1 MFCTRGVKMIVFTY
15 PGQGSQFSGM
25 GSSWLNHPSWE
36 LIEEASDATHID
48 ISDLLI
54 NATDESLRETQNA
67 QLSTFVLSMLV
78 LDAVER
84 IGLDSTGHAGHSLGE
99 YSALTASGALD
110 FFDAVR
116 LVKIRGKAMKN
127 AIEENPGTMSAVLG
141 LSDGDVEELC
151 NEIDSDV
158 WVANY
163 NSPGQLVIAGNNSAI
178 EEASDLAR
186 KMGAKKVTQLSVA
199 GAFHTP
205 LMSSARA
212 ELSEAIEN
220 TDIRP
225 PSGVV
230 VANVDGMAHE
240 NPETWRALMS
250 AQLCSPV
257 RWTQT
262 IETLLKMNFSTFIE
276 IGPGK
281 VLTGLTKR
289 VEPNTQRLNINE
301 PSDLDQLLD
310 LIAPTS
316 STDGSGVSHEG
327 EHLFSTD
334 RLVVSP
340 SAGMFK
346 PVSNLEIGEKVS
358 NGQLLGHVGTVE
370 IHSPFSGELMGW
382 IAVTEERLTASQ
394 PVAWLRVT

>member
-1 MFCTRGVKMIVFTY
+1 MIVFTY

-25 GSSWLNHPSWE
+25 GASWLDHPSWE
-36 LIEEASDATHID
+36 LIEEASDAANVD
-48 ISDLLI
+48 IADLLL
-54 NATDESLRETQNA
+54 NADDDLLRETQNA
-67 QLSTFVLSMLV
+67 QLATFALSMLI

-84 IGLDSTGHAGHSLGE
+84 LGLDSTGHAGHSLGE

-110 FFDAVR
+110 FSDAAR
-116 LVKIRGKAMKN
+116 LVSIRGNAMKK
-127 AIEENPGTMSAVLG
+127 AIEEKPGTMAAVLG
-141 LSDGDVEELC
+141 LEDTTVEDLC
-151 NEIDSDV
+151 AEIADEV
-158 WVANY
+158 WIANY
-163 NSPGQLVIAGNNSAI
+163 NSPGQLVIAGTNSAI
-178 EEASDLAR
+178 EKATGLA
-186 KMGAKKVTQLSVA
+186 KKIGAKKVTQLSVS

-205 LMSSARA
+205 LMNAARV

-225 PSGVV
+225 PSGIV
-230 VANVDGMAHE
+230 VANVDGVAHE
-240 NPETWRALMS
+240 NPETWRALLS

-257 RWTQT
+257 RWTQSLT
-262 IETLLKMNFSTFIE
+262 TLLTMNFSTFIE

-289 VEPNTQRLNINE
+289 ADSDTKRLNINK

-316 STDGSGVSHEG
+316 PTSDESGIGHEG

-340 SAGMFK
+340 SAGIFK
-346 PVSNLEIGEKVS
+346 PVSNLEIGKKLS
-358 NGQLLGHVGTVE
+358 NGQLLGHVGNAE

-382 IAVTEERLTASQ
+382 IALPDERLTASQ
-394 PVAWLRVT
+394 PIAWLRVT

>member
-1 MFCTRGVKMIVFTY
+1 MIVFTY

-25 GSSWLNHPSWE
+25 GASWLDHPSWE
-36 LIEEASDATHID
+36 LIEEASDATNVD
-48 ISDLLI
+48 IADLLL
-54 NATDESLRETQNA
+54 NADDDLLRETQNA
-67 QLSTFVLSMLV
+67 QLATFVLSMLI

-84 IGLDSTGHAGHSLGE
+84 LGLDSTGHAGHSLGE

-110 FFDAVR
+110 FSDAAR
-116 LVKIRGKAMKN
+116 LVSIRGNAMKK
-127 AIEENPGTMSAVLG
+127 AIEEKPGTMAAVLG
-141 LSDGDVEELC
+141 LEDTTVEDLC
-151 NEIDSDV
+151 AETADEV
-158 WVANY
+158 WIANY
-163 NSPGQLVIAGNNSAI
+163 NSPGQLVIAGTNSAI
-178 EEASDLAR
+178 EKASDLA
-186 KMGAKKVTQLSVA
+186 KKIGAKKVTQLSVS

-205 LMSSARA
+205 LMNAARV

-225 PSGVV
+225 PSGIV
-230 VANVDGMAHE
+230 VANVDGVAHE
-240 NPETWRALMS
+240 NPETWRALLS

-262 IETLLKMNFSTFIE
+262 LTTLLTMNFSTFIE

-289 VEPNTQRLNINE
+289 ADPNTKRLSINE

-316 STDGSGVSHEG
+316 PTQNESGVGHEG

-340 SAGMFK
+340 SAGLFK
-346 PVSNLEIGEKVS
+346 PVSNLEIGQKVS
-358 NGQLLGHVGTVE
+358 NGELLGSVGNTE

-382 IAVTEERLTASQ
+382 IALPDERLTASQ
-394 PVAWLRVT
+394 PIAWLRVT

>member
-1 MFCTRGVKMIVFTY
+1 MIVFTY

-25 GSSWLNHPSWE
+25 GASWLDHPSWE
-36 LIEEASDATHID
+36 LIEEASDATNVD
-48 ISDLLI
+48 IADLLL
-54 NATDESLRETQNA
+54 NANDDLLRETQNA
-67 QLSTFVLSMLV
+67 QLATFVLSMLI

-84 IGLDSTGHAGHSLGE
+84 LGLDSTGHAGHSLGE

-110 FFDAVR
+110 FSDAAR
-116 LVKIRGKAMKN
+116 LVSIRGNAMKK
-127 AIEENPGTMSAVLG
+127 AIEEKPGTMAAVLG
-141 LSDGDVEELC
+141 LEDTTVEDLC
-151 NEIDSDV
+151 AEIADEV
-158 WVANY
+158 WIANY
-163 NSPGQLVIAGNNSAI
+163 NSPGQLVIAGTNSAI
-178 EEASDLAR
+178 EKASDLA
-186 KMGAKKVTQLSVA
+186 KKIGAKKVTQLSVS

-205 LMSSARA
+205 LMNAARV

-225 PSGVV
+225 PSGIV
-230 VANVDGMAHE
+230 VANVDGVAHE
-240 NPETWRALMS
+240 NPETWRALLS

-257 RWTQT
+257 RWTQSLT
-262 IETLLKMNFSTFIE
+262 TLLTMNFSTFIE

-289 VEPNTQRLNINE
+289 ADSDTKRLNINK
-301 PSDLDQLLD
+301 PNDLDQLLD

-316 STDGSGVSHEG
+316 TTSDESGIGHEG

-340 SAGMFK
+340 SAGIFK
-346 PVSNLEIGEKVS
+346 PVSNLEIGKKLS
-358 NGQLLGHVGTVE
+358 NGQLLGHVGNAE

-382 IAVTEERLTASQ
+382 IALPDERLTASQ
-394 PVAWLRVT
+394 PIAWLRVT

>member
-1 MFCTRGVKMIVFTY
+1 MIVFTY

-25 GSSWLNHPSWE
+25 GASWLDHPSWE
-36 LIEEASDATHID
+36 LIEEASDATNVD
-48 ISDLLI
+48 IADLLL
-54 NATDESLRETQNA
+54 NADDDLLRETQNA
-67 QLSTFVLSMLV
+67 QLATFALSMLI

-84 IGLDSTGHAGHSLGE
+84 LGLDSTGHAGHSLGE

-110 FFDAVR
+110 FSDAAR
-116 LVKIRGKAMKN
+116 LVSIRGNAMKK
-127 AIEENPGTMSAVLG
+127 AIEEKPGTMAAVLG
-141 LSDGDVEELC
+141 LEDTTVEDLC
-151 NEIDSDV
+151 AEIADEV
-158 WVANY
+158 WIANY
-163 NSPGQLVIAGNNSAI
+163 NSPGQLVIAGTNSAI
-178 EEASDLAR
+178 EKASGLA
-186 KMGAKKVTQLSVA
+186 KKIGAKKVTQLSVS

-205 LMSSARA
+205 LMNAARV

-225 PSGVV
+225 PSGIV
-230 VANVDGMAHE
+230 VANVDGVAHE
-240 NPETWRALMS
+240 NPETWRALLS

-257 RWTQT
+257 RWTQSLT
-262 IETLLKMNFSTFIE
+262 TLLTMNFSTFIE

-289 VEPNTQRLNINE
+289 ADSDTKRLNINK

-316 STDGSGVSHEG
+316 PTSDKSGIGHEG

-340 SAGMFK
+340 SAGIFK
-346 PVSNLEIGEKVS
+346 PVSNLEIGKKLS
-358 NGQLLGHVGTVE
+358 NGQLLGHVGNAE
-370 IHSPFSGELMGW
+370 IYSPFSGELMGW
-382 IAVTEERLTASQ
+382 IALPDERLTASQ
-394 PVAWLRVT
+394 PIAWLRVT

>member
-1 MFCTRGVKMIVFTY
+1 MIVFTY

-25 GSSWLNHPSWE
+25 GTSWLDHPSWE
-36 LIEEASDATHID
+36 LIEEASDATNVD
-48 ISDLLI
+48 IADLLL
-54 NATDESLRETQNA
+54 NADDDLLRETQNA
-67 QLSTFVLSMLV
+67 QLATFVLSMLI

-84 IGLDSTGHAGHSLGE
+84 LGLDSTGHAGHSLGE

-110 FFDAVR
+110 FSDAAR
-116 LVKIRGKAMKN
+116 LVSIRGNAMKK
-127 AIEENPGTMSAVLG
+127 AIEEKPGTMAAVLG
-141 LSDGDVEELC
+141 LEDTTVEDLC
-151 NEIDSDV
+151 AETADEV
-158 WVANY
+158 WIANY
-163 NSPGQLVIAGNNSAI
+163 NSPGQLVIAGTNSAI
-178 EEASDLAR
+178 EKASGLA
-186 KMGAKKVTQLSVA
+186 KKIGAKKVTQLSVS

-205 LMSSARA
+205 LMNAARV

-225 PSGVV
+225 PSGIV
-230 VANVDGMAHE
+230 VANVDGVAHE
-240 NPETWRALMS
+240 NPETWRALLS

-257 RWTQT
+257 RWTQSLT
-262 IETLLKMNFSTFIE
+262 TLLTMNFSTFIE

-289 VEPNTQRLNINE
+289 ANSDTKRLNINK
-301 PSDLDQLLD
+301 PNDLDQLLD

-316 STDGSGVSHEG
+316 PTSDKSAIGHEG

-340 SAGMFK
+340 SAGIFK
-346 PVSNLEIGEKVS
+346 PVSNLEIGKKLS
-358 NGQLLGHVGTVE
+358 NGQLLGHVGNAE

-382 IAVTEERLTASQ
+382 IALPDERLTASQ
-394 PVAWLRVT
+394 PIAWLRVT

>member
-1 MFCTRGVKMIVFTY
+1 MIVFTY

-25 GSSWLNHPSWE
+25 GASWLDHPSWE
-36 LIEEASDATHID
+36 LIEEASDATNVD
-48 ISDLLI
+48 IADLLL
-54 NATDESLRETQNA
+54 NADDDLLRETQNA
-67 QLSTFVLSMLV
+67 QLATFVLSMLI

-84 IGLDSTGHAGHSLGE
+84 LGLDSTGHAGHSLGE

-110 FFDAVR
+110 FSDAAR
-116 LVKIRGKAMKN
+116 LVSIRGNAMKK
-127 AIEENPGTMSAVLG
+127 AIEEKPGTMAAVLG
-141 LSDGDVEELC
+141 LEDTAVEDLC
-151 NEIDSDV
+151 AEIADEV
-158 WVANY
+158 WIANY
-163 NSPGQLVIAGNNSAI
+163 NSPGQLVIAGTNSAI
-178 EEASDLAR
+178 EKASDLA
-186 KMGAKKVTQLSVA
+186 KKIGAKKVAQLSVS

-205 LMSSARA
+205 LMNAARV

-225 PSGVV
+225 PSGIV
-230 VANVDGMAHE
+230 VANVDGVAHE
-240 NPETWRALMS
+240 NPETWRALLS

-257 RWTQT
+257 RWTQSLT
-262 IETLLKMNFSTFIE
+262 TLLTMNFSTFIE

-289 VEPNTQRLNINE
+289 ADSDTKRLSINK

-316 STDGSGVSHEG
+316 PTSDKSGIGHEG

-340 SAGMFK
+340 SAGIFK
-346 PVSNLEIGEKVS
+346 PVSNLEIGKKLS
-358 NGQLLGHVGTVE
+358 NGQLLGHVGNAE

-382 IAVTEERLTASQ
+382 IALPDERLTASQ
-394 PVAWLRVT
+394 PIAWLRVT

>member
-1 MFCTRGVKMIVFTY
+1 MIVFTY

-25 GSSWLNHPSWE
+25 GASWLDHPSWE
-36 LIEEASDATHID
+36 LIEEASDVTNVD
-48 ISDLLI
+48 IADLLL
-54 NATDESLRETQNA
+54 NADDDLLRETQNA
-67 QLSTFVLSMLV
+67 QLATFVLSMLI

-84 IGLDSTGHAGHSLGE
+84 LGLDSTGHAGHSLGE

-110 FFDAVR
+110 FSDAAR
-116 LVKIRGKAMKN
+116 LVSIRGNAMKK
-127 AIEENPGTMSAVLG
+127 AIEEKPGTMAAVLG
-141 LSDGDVEELC
+141 LEDTAVEDLC
-151 NEIDSDV
+151 AEIADEV
-158 WVANY
+158 WIANY
-163 NSPGQLVIAGNNSAI
+163 NSPGQLVIAGTNSAI
-178 EEASDLAR
+178 EKASDLA
-186 KMGAKKVTQLSVA
+186 KKIGAKKVTQLSVS

-205 LMSSARA
+205 LMNAARV

-225 PSGVV
+225 PSGIV
-230 VANVDGMAHE
+230 VANVDGVAHE
-240 NPETWRALMS
+240 NPETWRALLS

-257 RWTQT
+257 RWTQSLT
-262 IETLLKMNFSTFIE
+262 TLLTMNFSTFIE

-289 VEPNTQRLNINE
+289 ADSDTKRLNINK
-301 PSDLDQLLD
+301 PNDLDQLLD

-316 STDGSGVSHEG
+316 PTSDKSGIGHEG

-340 SAGMFK
+340 SAGIFK
-346 PVSNLEIGEKVS
+346 PVSNLEIGKKLS
-358 NGQLLGHVGTVE
+358 NGQLLGHVGNAE

-382 IAVTEERLTASQ
+382 IALPDERLTASQ
-394 PVAWLRVT
+394 PIAWLRVT

>member
-1 MFCTRGVKMIVFTY
+1 MIVFTY

-25 GSSWLNHPSWE
+25 GASWLDHPSWE
-36 LIEEASDATHID
+36 LIEEASDATNVD
-48 ISDLLI
+48 IADLLL
-54 NATDESLRETQNA
+54 NADDDLLRETQNA
-67 QLSTFVLSMLV
+67 QLATFALSMLI

-84 IGLDSTGHAGHSLGE
+84 LGLDSTGHAGHSLGE

-110 FFDAVR
+110 FSDAAR
-116 LVKIRGKAMKN
+116 LVSIRGNAMKK
-127 AIEENPGTMSAVLG
+127 AIEEKPGTMAAVLG
-141 LSDGDVEELC
+141 LEDTTVEDLC
-151 NEIDSDV
+151 AEIADEV
-158 WVANY
+158 WIANY
-163 NSPGQLVIAGNNSAI
+163 NSPGQLVIAGTNSAI
-178 EEASDLAR
+178 QKASDLA
-186 KMGAKKVTQLSVA
+186 KKIGAKKVTQLSVS

-205 LMSSARA
+205 LMNAARV

-225 PSGVV
+225 PSGIV
-230 VANVDGMAHE
+230 VANVDGVAHE
-240 NPETWRALMS
+240 NPETWRALLS

-257 RWTQT
+257 RWTQSLT
-262 IETLLKMNFSTFIE
+262 TLLTMNFSTFIE

-289 VEPNTQRLNINE
+289 ADSDTKRLNINK
-301 PSDLDQLLD
+301 PNDLDQLLD

-316 STDGSGVSHEG
+316 PTSDKSGIGHEG

-340 SAGMFK
+340 SAGIFK
-346 PVSNLEIGEKVS
+346 PVSNLEIGKKLS
-358 NGQLLGHVGTVE
+358 NGQLLGHVGNAE

-382 IAVTEERLTASQ
+382 IALPDERLTASQ
-394 PVAWLRVT
+394 PIAWLRVT

>member
-1 MFCTRGVKMIVFTY
+1 MIVFTY

-54 NATDESLRETQNA
+54 NADDESLRETQNA

-116 LVKIRGKAMKN
+116 LVNIRGKAMKN

-141 LSDGDVEELC
+141 LSDSDVEELC
-151 NEIDSDV
+151 TEIDSEV

-316 STDGSGVSHEG
+316 STDRSRVSHEG

>member
-1 MFCTRGVKMIVFTY
+1 MIVFTY

-25 GSSWLNHPSWE
+25 GASWLDHPSWE
-36 LIEEASDATHID
+36 LIEEASDATNVD
-48 ISDLLI
+48 IADLLL
-54 NATDESLRETQNA
+54 NADDDLLRETQNA
-67 QLSTFVLSMLV
+67 QLATFVLSMLI

-84 IGLDSTGHAGHSLGE
+84 LGLDSTGHAGHSLGE

-110 FFDAVR
+110 FSDAAR
-116 LVKIRGKAMKN
+116 LVSIRGNAMKK
-127 AIEENPGTMSAVLG
+127 AIEEKPGTMAAVLG
-141 LSDGDVEELC
+141 LEDTTVEDLC
-151 NEIDSDV
+151 AEIADEV
-158 WVANY
+158 WIANY
-163 NSPGQLVIAGNNSAI
+163 NSPGQLVIAGTNSAI
-178 EEASDLAR
+178 EKASDLA
-186 KMGAKKVTQLSVA
+186 KKIGAKKVTQLSVS

-205 LMSSARA
+205 LMNAARV

-225 PSGVV
+225 PSGIV
-230 VANVDGMAHE
+230 VANVDGVAHE
-240 NPETWRALMS
+240 NPETWRALLS

-257 RWTQT
+257 RWTQSLT
-262 IETLLKMNFSTFIE
+262 TLLTMNFSTFIE

-289 VEPNTQRLNINE
+289 TNSDTKRLNINK

-316 STDGSGVSHEG
+316 PTSDESGIGHEG

-340 SAGMFK
+340 SAGIFK
-346 PVSNLEIGEKVS
+346 PVSNLEIGKKLS
-358 NGQLLGHVGTVE
+358 NGQLLGHVGNAE

-382 IAVTEERLTASQ
+382 IALPDERLTASQ
-394 PVAWLRVT
+394 PIAWLRVT

>member
-1 MFCTRGVKMIVFTY
+1 MIVFTY

-54 NATDESLRETQNA
+54 NADDESLRETQNA

-116 LVKIRGKAMKN
+116 LVNIRGKAMKN
-127 AIEENPGTMSAVLG
+127 AIKENPGTMSAVLG

-151 NEIDSDV
+151 NEIDGDV

-316 STDGSGVSHEG
+316 STDGSRVSHEG

>member
-1 MFCTRGVKMIVFTY
+1 MIVFTY

-25 GSSWLNHPSWE
+25 GASWLDHPSWE
-36 LIEEASDATHID
+36 LIEEASDATNVD
-48 ISDLLI
+48 IADLLL
-54 NATDESLRETQNA
+54 NADDDLLRETQNA
-67 QLSTFVLSMLV
+67 QLATFALSMLI

-84 IGLDSTGHAGHSLGE
+84 LGLDSTGHAGHSLGE

-110 FFDAVR
+110 FSDAAR
-116 LVKIRGKAMKN
+116 LVSIRGNAMKK
-127 AIEENPGTMSAVLG
+127 AIEEKPGTMAAVLG
-141 LSDGDVEELC
+141 LEDTTVEDLC
-151 NEIDSDV
+151 AEIADEV
-158 WVANY
+158 WIANY
-163 NSPGQLVIAGNNSAI
+163 NSPGQLVIAGTNSAI
-178 EEASDLAR
+178 EKASDLA
-186 KMGAKKVTQLSVA
+186 KKIGAKKVTQLSVS

-205 LMSSARA
+205 LMNAARV

-225 PSGVV
+225 PSGIV
-230 VANVDGMAHE
+230 VANVDGVAHE
-240 NPETWRALMS
+240 NPETWRALLS

-257 RWTQT
+257 RWTQSLT
-262 IETLLKMNFSTFIE
+262 TLLTMNFSTFIE

-289 VEPNTQRLNINE
+289 ADSDTKRLNINK

-316 STDGSGVSHEG
+316 PTRDESGIGHEG

-340 SAGMFK
+340 SAGIFK
-346 PVSNLEIGEKVS
+346 PVSNLEIGKKLS
-358 NGQLLGHVGTVE
+358 NGQLLGHVGNAE

-382 IAVTEERLTASQ
+382 IALADERLTASQ
-394 PVAWLRVT
+394 PIAWLRVT

>member
-1 MFCTRGVKMIVFTY
+1 MIVFTY

-36 LIEEASDATHID
+36 LIEEASDATHVD
-48 ISDLLI
+48 LAELLI
-54 NATDESLRETQNA
+54 NADEESLRETQNA
-67 QLSTFVLSMLV
+67 QLSTFVLSMLI

-84 IGLDSTGHAGHSLGE
+84 LGLDSTGHAGHSLGE

-110 FFDAVR
+110 FFDAVK
-116 LVKIRGKAMKN
+116 LVNIRGNAMKS

-141 LSDGDVEELC
+141 LSDSDVEELC
-151 NEIDSDV
+151 AEIDGEV

-163 NSPGQLVIAGNNSAI
+163 NSPGQLVIAGGDSAI

-186 KMGAKKVTQLSVA
+186 KMGAKKVARLSVA

-220 TDIRP
+220 TDIRS

-262 IETLLKMNFSTFIE
+262 IETLS
-276 IGPGK
+276 
-281 VLTGLTKR
+281 
-289 VEPNTQRLNINE
+289 
-301 PSDLDQLLD
+301 
-310 LIAPTS
+310 LI
-316 STDGSGVSHEG
+316 H
-327 EHLFSTD
+327 
-334 RLVVSP
+334 
-340 SAGMFK
+340 
-346 PVSNLEIGEKVS
+346 I
-358 NGQLLGHVGTVE
+358 
-370 IHSPFSGELMGW
+370 
-382 IAVTEERLTASQ
+382 
-394 PVAWLRVT
+394 